1 MHVFCI
7 FGKFAPYILRMKRK
21 KCLIL
26 VAILCVISSLLA
38 LCACNKKGNED
49 VKDNVSRLTEAYYA
63 GESELF
69 AVSIETGIREKN
81 FIADGVAKDVCDFQE
96 IIITPL
102 KSNDFQV
109 VSYMICADDKT
120 LSGEIKCGKSGE
132 FVDSIALDFV
142 PKTISVTAGD
152 VKSDVEL
159 NSILEGKLSAIDV
172 INIAKDA
179 LKDRIDKEYSEGKAE
194 REIYVK
200 LITADR
206 ESYYYYVSFIGDGV
220 DYWAMLVDPASGN
233 IISQK
238 R

>member
-1 MHVFCI
+1 
-7 FGKFAPYILRMKRK
+7 MKRK

-159 NSILEGKLSAIDV
+159 NSILEGKLSATDV

>member
-1 MHVFCI
+1 
-7 FGKFAPYILRMKRK
+7 MKRK

-109 VSYMICADDKT
+109 VSYVICADDKT

-159 NSILEGKLSAIDV
+159 NSILEGKLSATDV

>member
-1 MHVFCI
+1 MRVFCI
-7 FGKFAPYILRMKRK
+7 IGNYSPYILSMKRK

-26 VAILCVISSLLA
+26 VAILCVISSIFA
-38 LCACNKKGNED
+38 LCACNKKTDGD

-63 GESELF
+63 GESDLF
-69 AVSIETGIREKN
+69 AVTIEKGRREKS
-81 FIADGVAKDVCDFQE
+81 FVADGIARDVCDFQE
-96 IIITPL
+96 IIVTPL
-102 KSNDFQV
+102 KSNDYQS
-109 VSYMICADDKT
+109 VSYVICSDGKT

-152 VKSDVEL
+152 VKSDIEL
-159 NSILEGKLSAIDV
+159 NSILDGKVSAADV

-179 LKDRIDKEYSEGKAE
+179 LKEKIDKEYSEGKAE

-220 DYWAMLVDPASGN
+220 DYWAMLIDPSTGN
-233 IISQK
+233 IISRK
-238 R
+238 

>member
-1 MHVFCI
+1 
-7 FGKFAPYILRMKRK
+7 MKRK

-26 VAILCVISSLLA
+26 VAILCVISSIFA
-38 LCACNKKGNED
+38 LCACNKKADGN

-63 GESELF
+63 GESDLF
-69 AVSIETGIREKN
+69 AVTIEKGRREKS
-81 FIADGVAKDVCDFQE
+81 FIADGIARDVCDFQE
-96 IIITPL
+96 ITVTPL
-102 KSNDFQV
+102 KSNDYQS
-109 VSYMICADDKT
+109 VSYVICSDGKT

-132 FVDSIALDFV
+132 FVDSITLDFV

-152 VKSDVEL
+152 VKSDIEL
-159 NSILEGKLSAIDV
+159 NSILDGKLSAADV

-179 LKDRIDKEYSEGKAE
+179 LKEKIDKEYSEGKAE

-220 DYWAMLVDPASGN
+220 DYWAMLIDPSTGN
-233 IISQK
+233 IISRK
-238 R
+238 